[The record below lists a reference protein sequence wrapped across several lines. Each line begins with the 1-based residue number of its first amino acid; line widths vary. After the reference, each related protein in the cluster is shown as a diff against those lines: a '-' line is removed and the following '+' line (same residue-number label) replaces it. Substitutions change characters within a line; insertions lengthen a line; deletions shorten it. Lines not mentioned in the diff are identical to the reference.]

1 MQAASFSSLG
11 PSASLVDSRQ
21 IEQIEQI
28 EQIDS
33 SSMLFFLYADLFTGA
48 LLRLLQIQTASP
60 HSLLHDD
67 TMY

>member
-1 MQAASFSSLG
+1 MQAASFSSLV

-28 EQIDS
+28 DS
-33 SSMLFFLYADLFTGA
+33 SSMLFFFYADLFTGD